1 MNERH
6 TYLPVNWVDGMKI
19 NKDHFIA
26 QQHATQFA
34 IQTALAT
41 ELSAVRYGVV
51 TGQPYQVTIAA
62 DNQQAV
68 TVKVISCK
76 AVTQGGVLI
85 DLPSLHDQA
94 NGGVIQAT
102 LPIAATSGKA
112 VLYLVLLVNP
122 FNRNP
127 VGEPDLNEAPP
138 RYPSTEAGY
147 TVVCVDENSYRQYST
162 NPYALTI
169 GRVMTDAGL
178 IQVDEEYIPPCFN
191 TVAHPDLL
199 QLHAELEQ
207 FLATLESRCSVIVQK
222 IFKKSQQND
231 LSELAL
237 FLCDRIIIFLSQSLT
252 QMRRTVV
259 YESPVMLFVQIAS
272 LARLMKNTIDLRIG
286 SGKDELMNYL
296 SEWCEL
302 NQGELESLL
311 SQIANLPYQHN
322 NINEGIGP
330 VIRFAKVIS
339 RLFETLSGLEFI
351 GKRKESGIF
360 VKEEFTPTQTEA
372 QQAKTKRR
380 FFG

>member
-6 TYLPVNWVDGMKI
+6 QYLPVNWVDGMKI

-26 QQHATQFA
+26 QQQATQYA
-34 IQTALAT
+34 IQTALST
-41 ELSAVRYGVV
+41 GLSAVRYGVI
-51 TGQPYQVTIAA
+51 TGSIYNVTIAA
-62 DNQQAV
+62 DNQNAV
-68 TVKVISCK
+68 TVKVIACN
-76 AVTQGGVLI
+76 AVTQGGVAI
-85 DLPSLHDQA
+85 NIPSLYNQA
-94 NGGVIQAT
+94 NGGVVQAT
-102 LPIAATSGKA
+102 LPLAATTGKTTLYI
-112 VLYLVLLVNP
+112 VLVVNP

-127 VGEPDLNEAPP
+127 VGDPDVNEAPP
-138 RYPSTEAGY
+138 RYPFTEAGY
-147 TVVCVDENSYRQYST
+147 TIECVEENNYRQYVN
-162 NPYALTI
+162 NPYVLTI
-169 GRVMTDAGL
+169 GRVLADAGL
-178 IQVDEEYIPPCFN
+178 VQVDEEYIPPCLSIA
-191 TVAHPDLL
+191 AHPDLV

-259 YESPVMLFVQIAS
+259 YEPPVVLFMQISS

-311 SQIANLPYQHN
+311 SGIANLPYQHN

-360 VKEEFTPTQTEA
+360 VKEEFTPTQQDA

>member
-1 MNERH
+1 MNDRQ

-26 QQHATQFA
+26 QQQATQYA
-34 IQTALAT
+34 LQTALAT
-41 ELSAVRYGVV
+41 GLSPVQYGV
-51 TGQPYQVTIAA
+51 TAAGTYHVTIAA
-62 DNQQAV
+62 DNQNSIA
-68 TVKVISCK
+68 VKVTSCK
-76 AVTQGGVLI
+76 AITGGGVVVDI
-85 DLPSLHDQA
+85 PSAHDPA
-94 NGGVIQAT
+94 NGGIVQAT
-102 LPIAATSGKA
+102 LSIAPTTGKTILYV
-112 VLYLVLLVNP
+112 VLIANP

-127 VGEPDLNEAPP
+127 VGQPDVKETPP
-138 RYPSTEAGY
+138 RYPYTETSY
-147 TVVCVDENSYRQYST
+147 TIECVDENNYRQYVT
-162 NPYALTI
+162 NPYVLTI
-169 GRVMTDAGL
+169 GRVLADAGI
-178 IQVDEEYIPPCFN
+178 IQVDEEYIPPCL
-191 TVAHPDLL
+191 TTAAHTDLL

-207 FLATLESRCSVIVQK
+207 FLAGLESRCSIIVQK

-252 QMRRTVV
+252 QMRRSVAYEPPVV
-259 YESPVMLFVQIAS
+259 LFTQIAS

-311 SQIANLPYQHN
+311 SGTANLPYYHH

-330 VIRFAKVIS
+330 VIRFVKIIA

-360 VKEEFTPTQTEA
+360 VKEEFTPNQTDSQPPKA
-372 QQAKTKRR
+372 KRR